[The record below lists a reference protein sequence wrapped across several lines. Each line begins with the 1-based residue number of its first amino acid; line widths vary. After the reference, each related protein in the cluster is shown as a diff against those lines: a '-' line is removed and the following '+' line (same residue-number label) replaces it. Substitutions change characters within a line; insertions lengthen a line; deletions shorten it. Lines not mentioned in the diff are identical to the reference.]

1 MIGNGFNVNTIVHI
15 LKGLEN
21 EPFLVRKK
29 EQQIF
34 YTKPQQPRLFA

>member
-1 MIGNGFNVNTIVHI
+1 MKKDEKRWLTTDDTIVHI

-21 EPFLVRKK
+21 KPFLVRKK

-34 YTKPQQPRLFA
+34 YTKA